1 MLFGEIEEI
10 RSPANSTDKNK
21 KPILHNADYE
31 KMWLFY
37 WLWCCIMLST
47 EITLN
52 TQMDSRHRCDRDKN
66 SCIGQVPIL
75 CDR

>member
-1 MLFGEIEEI
+1 MLFGEIEEGPPI
-10 RSPANSTDKNK
+10 AQIKTK

-47 EITLN
+47 EIMPNKL
-52 TQMDSRHRCDRDKN
+52 MDSRHRCGRDKN
-66 SCIGQVPIL
+66 SCIGHVPIL